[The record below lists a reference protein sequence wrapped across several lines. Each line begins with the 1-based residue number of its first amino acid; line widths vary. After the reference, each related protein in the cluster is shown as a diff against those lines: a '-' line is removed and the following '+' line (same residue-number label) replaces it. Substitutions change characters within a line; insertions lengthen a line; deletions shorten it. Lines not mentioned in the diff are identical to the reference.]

1 MNPATFLEFSHP
13 NKQAFYD
20 EPISNEVHVSLIESL
35 ISHNVK
41 YNLGFLAVELFLS
54 GKWQP
59 NITFSAYLNEKYNM
73 ELCLICSC
81 CQAGILSIHSTH
93 PQKPHIFISILEF

>member
-1 MNPATFLEFSHP
+1 MNPATFLEFFHP

-41 YNLGFLAVELFLS
+41 YNLGFMAVELFLS
-54 GKWQP
+54 GK
-59 NITFSAYLNEKYNM
+59 
-73 ELCLICSC
+73 
-81 CQAGILSIHSTH
+81 
-93 PQKPHIFISILEF
+93 